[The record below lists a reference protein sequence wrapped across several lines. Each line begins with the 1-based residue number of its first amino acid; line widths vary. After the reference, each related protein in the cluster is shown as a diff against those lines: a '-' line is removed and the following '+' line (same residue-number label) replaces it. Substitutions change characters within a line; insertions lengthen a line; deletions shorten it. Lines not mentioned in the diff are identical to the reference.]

1 METLSLLD
9 TIINDWK
16 IIVFAFAVGTFYYQA
31 KMVVKKIMTALENT
45 STTHQA
51 QNTILDNINEK
62 VDALDK
68 RLSKI
73 EGGLELVSLE
83 NHEQSV
89 RLSVIETRQDF
100 GDDITNLPKRKVRR
114 TQ

>member
-9 TIINDWK
+9 TILNDWK
-16 IIVFAFAVGTFYYQA
+16 IIAFAFGVGAFYYQA

-51 QNTILDNINEK
+51 QNIILDNINDK
-62 VDALDK
+62 IDNLDK
-68 RLSKI
+68 RMSKI
-73 EGGLELVSLE
+73 EGSLE
-83 NHEQSV
+83 MVNIENHSQEV
-89 RLSVIETRQDF
+89 RLAVLENNSDFQDV
-100 GDDITNLPKRKVRR
+100 TPKRRVRR